1 MGENAAVVAEQW
13 SSLRAYAEHKGV
25 RLSAVQKAIASG
37 RIKPDALRKDR
48 RGRFCGIEWM
58 RADRYWAENT
68 DPDEAAKNGKF
79 HQVPAVAA
87 GSVAV
92 PAVATKPAI
101 DAGSGGAEA
110 VDASGAETPGASA
123 PSGAEPPR
131 QVGDLVDAAA
141 AAADG
146 AGAAPKAGENDSY
159 LQARARR
166 EYFNAQSAELEYLKA
181 VGRLVDVAEVNQ
193 RLTEILIQVKTSVM
207 QVAERKSQILA
218 AETDPQRV
226 HRILSDELRSALDE
240 RSRHF
245 ADIAAEGAEERQAAV
260 L

>member
-1 MGENAAVVAEQW
+1 MGENAAVVAERW
-13 SSLRAYAEHKGV
+13 SSLRSYAEHKGV

-79 HQVPAVAA
+79 HQVPAVVVAV
-87 GSVAV
+87 GAV
-92 PAVATKPAI
+92 PASSQGAAEPGAVATNA
-101 DAGSGGAEA
+101 
-110 VDASGAETPGASA
+110 PGAA
-123 PSGAEPPR
+123 VSGNGVASVAGDEAPR
-131 QVGDLVDAAA
+131 QVGDLVDAAAA

-193 RLTEILIQVKTSVM
+193 RLTEILLQVKTAVM

-218 AETDPQRV
+218 AEADPQRV

-245 ADIAAEGAEERQAAV
+245 AELATEGAEERQAAV